1 MISVVIPTLNAE
13 DHLARTLSSLVPG
26 VVEGIIK
33 EVVIV
38 DGGSTDST
46 LEIAESTGCRIVQGD
61 IARGLQLWQGC
72 RAARGEWLLILHS
85 DSQLG
90 EGWMDEVQAHIR
102 THPAQAAYF
111 HLRFDDPS
119 MLAKLWGEV
128 VALRARWL
136 ALPSGD
142 HGMLLSRAL
151 YDCIGGYKDQVAFE
165 DVALA
170 LALGRARL
178 RPMAVSL
185 STSASRFKRR
195 GWALG
200 IAGRAIRLTS
210 RTHTTAG
217 TRFIDASFVA
227 TEPCRAAEPWTLPS
241 TRRRMHRQ
249 KAKVTRTLI
258 FTRRRK
264 ADNTAL

>member
-46 LEIAESTGCRIVQGD
+46 LEIAESTGCRIIQGD

-90 EGWMDEVQAHIR
+90 DGWMDEVQAHVR
-102 THPAQAAYF
+102 TYPAQAAYF
-111 HLRFDDPS
+111 HLRFDEPS
-119 MLAKLWGEV
+119 LLAKLWGEV
-128 VALRARWL
+128 VAMRARWL

-200 IAGRAIRLTS
+200 IAGRGLRIGLYLLGFPPKPPVS
-210 RTHTTAG
+210 K
-217 TRFIDASFVA
+217 VA
-227 TEPCRAAEPWTLPS
+227 
-241 TRRRMHRQ
+241 
-249 KAKVTRTLI
+249 
-258 FTRRRK
+258 
-264 ADNTAL
+264 